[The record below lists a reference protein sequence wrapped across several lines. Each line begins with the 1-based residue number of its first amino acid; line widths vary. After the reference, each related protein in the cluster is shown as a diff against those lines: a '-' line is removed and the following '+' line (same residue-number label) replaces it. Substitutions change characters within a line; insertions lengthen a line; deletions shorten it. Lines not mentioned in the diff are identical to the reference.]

1 MFYGGES
8 NIELCR
14 VFNNREKNHLP
25 LRSAGDFL
33 ELTAGIELLHK
44 HLIKLVQ
51 SSYAATTVLE
61 TWTWRGPHSRTEP
74 EEGWLVTDGSEG
86 YAAPRSST
94 LLFSV
99 THAFVQNFNK
109 YPK

>member
-25 LRSAGDFL
+25 LRSASRFL

-51 SSYAATTVLE
+51 SSYSATTVLE
-61 TWTWRGPHSRTEP
+61 PWT
-74 EEGWLVTDGSEG
+74 
-86 YAAPRSST
+86 
-94 LLFSV
+94 
-99 THAFVQNFNK
+99 
-109 YPK
+109 